1 MKQASYWG
9 YMPFT
14 QSTHYLGLLVIII
27 SFFSL
32 WCCFIK
38 KDFGRT
44 EIYLWIITIAVLI
57 TGFGIHFSLLYKPL
71 FKLAPFFS
79 KFRVTSMIYM
89 MLSLLLPMIAAIGL
103 DKITH
108 KNNKL
113 NR

>member
-1 MKQASYWG
+1 MKRLTLLS
-9 YMPFT
+9 F
-14 QSTHYLGLLVIII
+14 LGLLVIII

-32 WCCFIK
+32 WCCFVK

-44 EIYLWIITIAVLI
+44 ELYLWIIAIAVLI
-57 TGFGIHFSLLYKPL
+57 TGFGIHFSIMYKPL

-79 KFRVTSMIYM
+79 KFRVPSMIYM

-108 KNNKL
+108 KTC
-113 NR
+113 